1 MPPRTTRKSDRR
13 KVSDRTMVG
22 TAQPLCLFASATQRC
37 RHGSAMNLRLRRI
50 HRVSS
55 HYLGWTATHYP
66 VAAKLFLL
74 TSPFIERDYRHVGI
88 KRKPVSDKPGGL
100 KGSTQHW

>member
-74 TSPFIERDYRHVGI
+74 TSPFIEQDYRTWLLHEGPHDDKAHHVT
-88 KRKPVSDKPGGL
+88 K
-100 KGSTQHW
+100 